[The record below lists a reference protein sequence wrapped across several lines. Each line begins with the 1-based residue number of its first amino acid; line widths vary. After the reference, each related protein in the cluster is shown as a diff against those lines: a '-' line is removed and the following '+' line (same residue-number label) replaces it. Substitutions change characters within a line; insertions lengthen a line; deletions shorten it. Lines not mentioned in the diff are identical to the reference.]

1 MSPAM
6 MRQSI
11 WDYFVDKP
19 FDLMMND
26 LSGTIGVLTLSHV
39 QCQSMLTDLI
49 CELTE

>member
-1 MSPAM
+1 MKRSANVSPAM

-26 LSGTIGVLTLSHV
+26 LSGTIDWCVDFVTRAV
-39 QCQSMLTDLI
+39 PI
-49 CELTE
+49 NVN